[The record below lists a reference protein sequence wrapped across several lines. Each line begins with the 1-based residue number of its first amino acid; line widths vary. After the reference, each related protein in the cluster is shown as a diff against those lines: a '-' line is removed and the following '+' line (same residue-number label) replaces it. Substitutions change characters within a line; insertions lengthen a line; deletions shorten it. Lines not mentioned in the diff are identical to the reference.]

1 MKDIKHKIY
10 AMAKD
15 DLEGVEAALKNH
27 LNPQI
32 DLVSKIAGH
41 ILFSGGK
48 RLRPLLMI
56 LSSKLCGYQGNDHIV
71 FSTVF
76 EYLHAAT
83 LLHDDLI
90 DLSSTRR
97 GKPAA
102 HIIWGNPETILT
114 GDFLLARA
122 ILIAAETNNI
132 RLTKIVA
139 HIAEKMS
146 LGEISQLMN
155 SRKTDISEKQYMD
168 IISWKT
174 AVLFQ
179 CACQAG
185 AIIADA
191 PEKNIEALSEYGFNL
206 GIAFQMTDDLLDYT
220 SETKTLGKNIGADLK
235 EGKITLPLIYA
246 LKHACLEDRLLME
259 TIITTK
265 AFTQDNFHA
274 LIELIEKYN
283 GFSYTSHQAA
293 GHITAA
299 KQALLSFKDS
309 ETKDLFLNIADYAL
323 LRDV

>member
-1 MKDIKHKIY
+1 MKDIKNKIY

-15 DLEGVEAALKNH
+15 DLEDIEAALKNN

-48 RLRPLLMI
+48 RLRPLLML
-56 LSSKLCGYQGNDHIV
+56 LSSKLCGYQGKKHII

-97 GKPAA
+97 GQTAA
-102 HIIWGNPETILT
+102 HLIWGNPETILT
-114 GDFLLARA
+114 GDFLLARS

-139 HIAEKMS
+139 QIAEQMS
-146 LGEISQLMN
+146 LGEISQLMHTG
-155 SRKTDISEKQYMD
+155 KTDISEKQYMD
-168 IISWKT
+168 IIAWKT

-179 CACQAG
+179 CACKAG

-191 PEKNIEALSEYGFNL
+191 PEKSIDALSEYGFNL

-220 SETKTLGKNIGADLK
+220 SETKIIGKDIGADLK

-246 LKHACLEDRLLME
+246 LKHACSEDRSFME
-259 TIITTK
+259 TMITTK
-265 AFTQDNFHA
+265 TFTQDGFYA
-274 LIELIEKYN
+274 LIELIKKYN
-283 GFSYTSHQAA
+283 GFSYTRRQAA
-293 GHITAA
+293 GHVTAA
-299 KQALLSFKDS
+299 KHALLSLNDS

-323 LRDV
+323 LRDS